1 MNAGNLMPRNATV
14 PITIVANRF
23 GAIIDLELSL
33 NESDAV
39 QDFSMAL
46 DKIVYV
52 LQEMD
57 EGRRRAA
64 AAAATN
70 GNNFAMK
77 KSSRAITV
85 V

>member
-1 MNAGNLMPRNATV
+1 M
-14 PITIVANRF
+14 
-23 GAIIDLELSL
+23 

>member
-1 MNAGNLMPRNATV
+1 MKGF
-14 PITIVANRF
+14 AN
-23 GAIIDLELSL
+23 
-33 NESDAV
+33 
-39 QDFSMAL
+39 AL

-64 AAAATN
+64 NRLN
-70 GNNFAMK
+70 GHNHLAMK
-77 KSSRAITV
+77 KSARVITV

>member
-1 MNAGNLMPRNATV
+1 M
-14 PITIVANRF
+14 
-23 GAIIDLELSL
+23 
-33 NESDAV
+33 
-39 QDFSMAL
+39 QDFAIAL

-64 AAAATN
+64 NSN
-70 GNNFAMK
+70 GHNHLAMK
-77 KSSRAITV
+77 KSARVITV

>member
-1 MNAGNLMPRNATV
+1 MKGF
-14 PITIVANRF
+14 AN
-23 GAIIDLELSL
+23 
-33 NESDAV
+33 
-39 QDFSMAL
+39 AL

-64 AAAATN
+64 N
-70 GNNFAMK
+70 HHGMK
-77 KSSRAITV
+77 KSARFITV